1 MLRRLRRWAEKIGRW
16 LVEEIYAAGC
26 VALSNYLAV
35 RARKF
40 DRQARAAS
48 GRRKKWL
55 TSRARRWKRCA
66 AFLREHADDI
76 GHALTRETMRW
87 VTEGLDDEAADER
100 FSPATRA

>member
-40 DRQARAAS
+40 ERQARAAS

-55 TSRARRWKRCA
+55 TGRARRWKRCA

-87 VTEGLDDEAADER
+87 VTDGLDDEPAGER
-100 FSPATRA
+100 FGRATRA